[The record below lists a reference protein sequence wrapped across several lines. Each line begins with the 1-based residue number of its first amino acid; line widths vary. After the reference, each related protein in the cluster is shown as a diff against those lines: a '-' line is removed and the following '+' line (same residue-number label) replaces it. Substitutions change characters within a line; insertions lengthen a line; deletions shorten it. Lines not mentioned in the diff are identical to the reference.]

1 MKNHMN
7 KKNLRDHETE
17 IAIAAAVLIG
27 AGICVAMMMR
37 PKRHPLRTKMMN
49 ARNDLMDA
57 GEEGIKRVRGA
68 GKKAVKKARK
78 GLDHGMDLLEDLPID
93 DIGDQLQDYLESAK
107 QAIEDTIS
115 GELKDLQRS
124 IRRRRRRMG
133 V

>member
-1 MKNHMN
+1 MKDHMN

-17 IAIAAAVLIG
+17 IAIAATVLIG

-37 PKRHPLRTKMMN
+37 PKRHPLRTKMMH
-49 ARNDLMDA
+49 A

-133 V
+133 I